1 MPNYSNIP
9 NLPTYSQ
16 FRATET
22 WQALVDHFRSGM
34 PLKSHRY
41 QLWFRDNCFTGFE
54 AVDWM
59 YNEASSGKLQY
70 LFNKGVTRQQI
81 VALMNKFYEADI
93 FKAVSTTSTK
103 FKDKS
108 ELYEFALPKNMNKT
122 ISKGSVLSSL
132 NVFLMNKPQ
141 SLSPQP
147 KRSEKVISS
156 HRMKSYSMENVA
168 MNTYLNENH
177 KIANFIIQ
185 NLRNILKSFNM
196 DDFLN
201 TENLN
206 KQWIIMNIY
215 NQDYNVDGLFPHWV
229 KSAMDSLT
237 SDIEMNE
244 CTYPGFKADVYS
256 VVKDYFLNSEEPLI
270 PISFYEIFISI
281 LVVVERYDHMCN
293 KNMKHTE
300 NNNSTQL
307 STNMCWET
315 DFSTDHSKS
324 CIVNKCFDISGQQV
338 SSLSRSSVS
347 SCSSTSFF
355 ESCEIEQSKMEH
367 KPLNISHKYSKPK
380 LTRTISSPEIS
391 VKSQSYYQRN
401 IEKIMKRKIGRTISN
416 NSINPKNL
424 NELDDSFYSDEYG
437 FKNKPLK
444 NDKFVCPSTSG
455 YVNFGLF
462 QSEKNSYDD
471 TNGFDLDMAIS
482 TLHKLIDITQMDHT
496 QVLKHQSFNGLN
508 EKSSHLGILLYQLL
522 SLCLP
527 PLNRAKLQVFL
538 KFVSHLSSTYT
549 EITDKLCCAVL
560 RQNINQFEYD
570 CLATDVVKF
579 LLHSQKLIFLPIKT
593 DSILSEKFN
602 SFSNDDKLFKD
613 SMHYCLRISD
623 KEFEKQRSTESK
635 EALIELLDQIIS
647 STSMSNKEKS
657 KRIKLFQKMYPDVYQ
672 KRSTLLEQHKKRNT
686 VLNELKIKNLR
697 I

>member
-1 MPNYSNIP
+1 
-9 NLPTYSQ
+9 
-16 FRATET
+16 
-22 WQALVDHFRSGM
+22 
-34 PLKSHRY
+34 
-41 QLWFRDNCFTGFE
+41 
-54 AVDWM
+54 
-59 YNEASSGKLQY
+59 
-70 LFNKGVTRQQI
+70 
-81 VALMNKFYEADI
+81 
-93 FKAVSTTSTK
+93 
-103 FKDKS
+103 
-108 ELYEFALPKNMNKT
+108 
-122 ISKGSVLSSL
+122 
-132 NVFLMNKPQ
+132 
-141 SLSPQP
+141 
-147 KRSEKVISS
+147 
-156 HRMKSYSMENVA
+156 
-168 MNTYLNENH
+168 
-177 KIANFIIQ
+177 
-185 NLRNILKSFNM
+185 
-196 DDFLN
+196 
-201 TENLN
+201 
-206 KQWIIMNIY
+206 
-215 NQDYNVDGLFPHWV
+215 
-229 KSAMDSLT
+229 
-237 SDIEMNE
+237 MNE

-496 QVLKHQSFNGLN
+496 QVLKHQSFNGMIKYKN
-508 EKSSHLGILLYQLL
+508 CIL
-522 SLCLP
+522 
-527 PLNRAKLQVFL
+527 K
-538 KFVSHLSSTYT
+538 
-549 EITDKLCCAVL
+549 
-560 RQNINQFEYD
+560 
-570 CLATDVVKF
+570 
-579 LLHSQKLIFLPIKT
+579 
-593 DSILSEKFN
+593 
-602 SFSNDDKLFKD
+602 
-613 SMHYCLRISD
+613 
-623 KEFEKQRSTESK
+623 
-635 EALIELLDQIIS
+635 
-647 STSMSNKEKS
+647 
-657 KRIKLFQKMYPDVYQ
+657 
-672 KRSTLLEQHKKRNT
+672 
-686 VLNELKIKNLR
+686 
-697 I
+697 